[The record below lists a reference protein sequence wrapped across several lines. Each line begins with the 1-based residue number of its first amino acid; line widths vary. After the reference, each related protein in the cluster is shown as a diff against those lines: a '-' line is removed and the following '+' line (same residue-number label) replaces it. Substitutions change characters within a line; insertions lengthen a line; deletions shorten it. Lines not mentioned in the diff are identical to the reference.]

1 MEGEGSTL
9 DWRLVLRRLDDIQTE
24 QRVIRQEI
32 RGVREEAQSAGVL
45 VLKNTDYVRRLDRRI
60 GELVDDLEIIIKA
73 EIGGRFAHL
82 ETRVEEAL
90 DRVADRVG
98 TLEAGIRAP

>member
-1 MEGEGSTL
+1 MEGDGSTL
-9 DWRLVLRRLDDIQTE
+9 DRRLVLRRLDDIQTE

-32 RGVREEAQSAGVL
+32 RGVRDEAQNAGLL
-45 VLKNTDYVRRLDRRI
+45 VLKNTDDTRRLDRRV
-60 GELVDDLEIIIKA
+60 GELVDDLEVIIKA

-90 DRVADRVG
+90 DRVADRVQA
-98 TLEAGIRAP
+98 LEAGTRTP